1 MTKDVMDAIRLRKSV
16 RSFQTEPVNEATL
29 GRIMEAALKAPS
41 GGNLQPWTFYVV
53 FNQEVKKQLATAA
66 GNQNSILTAPV
77 AIVVCALPEE
87 SAARYGDRGRYL
99 YCLQDTAAATM
110 NIMLAAEG
118 FGFATCW
125 VGAFDENQVAECL
138 QLPEAHRPVVIIP
151 LGLSAETGEPKYT
164 ARKSFD
170 QVVKAIR

>member
-16 RSFQTEPVNEATL
+16 RTFQPEPINEATL
-29 GRIMEAALKAPS
+29 GRIMEAALRAPS

-53 FNQEVKKQLATAA
+53 FNEERKKQLATAA

-77 AIVVCALPEE
+77 SIVVCAIPEE
-87 SAARYGDRGRYL
+87 SAARYGDRGRHL

-110 NIMLAAEG
+110 NIMLSAEA
-118 FGFATCW
+118 FGYATCW
-125 VGAFDENQVAECL
+125 VGAFNEEQVAECL
-138 QLPEAHRPVVIIP
+138 KLPTEHRPVVIIP
-151 LGLSAETGEPKYT
+151 LGFSAETGEPKYT
-164 ARKSFD
+164 SRKSFD